1 MIRSHVSLPQLIKFI
16 TVQIFTQ
23 KHSLLTS
30 FNLHSSLSFTLDL
43 FFFISILSWLS
54 REVDHTWFCWNSK
67 MFFIPLS
74 LKFPWKF
81 LSRLIIFFFSNNT
94 ILTIIS
100 CTLFFL
106 LSFIY
111 FFYLIYFVDMRAIC
125 TPLKLIYMISF
136 KLLFPHMWEILIKS
150 AIRIF

>member
-94 ILTIIS
+94 IYNDY
-100 CTLFFL
+100 FL
-106 LSFIY
+106 HIVFSSFLY
-111 FFYLIYFVDMRAIC
+111 LFFYLIYFVDMRAIC